1 MELSNTITKEL
12 FDLRETFVSRGFDIR
27 LVGGVVRDLVRG
39 VSPKDIDL
47 CTDANP
53 DEQIEIY
60 KAANVPYYET
70 GIAHGTISVRIGGE
84 TYEITSL
91 RTESDHDGRHASVA
105 YTRDWIDDLGRRDLT
120 FNAMSLTFDGVL
132 IDPFNGVEDLNN
144 NVVRFVGDPSAR
156 MREDYLRILRWMRF
170 HGRFAANQPLD
181 AETVKA
187 AVANAEGLRGI
198 SRERVWMEV
207 SKIISGEGAV
217 ALIQSMYDLG
227 IAENIGLPLTSAFD
241 NLIAVRED
249 TRNPVTLMFALLGD
263 AVVDVASTW
272 KWSSE
277 ERDLGIFLAKNHCPV
292 FKRIDW
298 ATWFVAVDGH
308 PKHWVSELVRVVDG
322 KTHGDQFEQSM
333 IPVFPLAGRD
343 LLDQGMKPGKQV
355 GQVLLGHKMLWANSG
370 FTMTKEDLLN
380 GDYLRDKT
388 P

>member
-12 FDLRETFVSRGFDIR
+12 FDLRAAFVARGFDIR
-27 LVGGVVRDLVRG
+27 LVGGVVRDLIRG
-39 VSPKDIDL
+39 VPPKDIDL

-53 DEQIEIY
+53 DEQIAVYKEI
-60 KAANVPYYET
+60 NVPYYET
-70 GIAHGTISVRIGGE
+70 GIAHGTISVRVGGE

-132 IDPFNGVEDLNN
+132 IDPFNGVQDLNN
-144 NVVRFVGDPSAR
+144 NVVRFVGDPDAR
-156 MREDYLRILRWMRF
+156 MCEDYLRILRWMRF

-187 AVANAEGLRGI
+187 AVANAVGLQGI

-207 SKIISGEGAV
+207 SKIISGEGAA

-227 IAENIGLPLTSAFD
+227 IAENIDLPAMGGSRDLD
-241 NLIAVRED
+241 MVREN
-249 TRNPVTLMFALLGD
+249 TRNPVTLMFALLGN
-263 AVVDVASTW
+263 AVVDVAADW

-277 ERDLGIFLAKNHCPV
+277 ERDFGIFLAKHSV
-292 FKRIDW
+292 FDKPDW

-308 PKHWVSELVRVVDG
+308 PKHWVSELVRMVNG
-322 KTHGDQFEQSM
+322 KAAGDDFEQSSV
-333 IPVFPLAGRD
+333 PVFPLAGRD
-343 LLDQGMKPGKQV
+343 LLAQGMKPGKQV
-355 GQVLLGHKMLWANSG
+355 GQFLLSCKMKWAETG
-370 FTMTKEDLLN
+370 YTMTKEEMLMEP
-380 GDYLRDKT
+380 T
-388 P
+388 V